1 MNSKARSLCYTLL
14 NKAGEE
20 GRVDLELKKKKT
32 GFTDLSTTLKL
43 LVKCVQ
49 R

>member
-14 NKAGEE
+14 KAGEE